1 MDGEGIGYGRTCQLT
16 PPHAHTSSGVGHPSA
31 RDPGMCSCPL
41 SPSPPKVL
49 METKMGGIVPQNP
62 EAEKWLAAPPLQKER
77 LLRFE
82 TLASQPHGIQVW
94 QSVSDQFGTYPGWI
108 IIPKEQKETS
118 PEVAGPFS
126 MAFPGSLHRGK
137 HTPSLLPVPP
147 SRNRGGK
154 CLHSHPVACRAVV
167 MSGQR
172 GLGPTW
178 RLDSGHT

>member
-1 MDGEGIGYGRTCQLT
+1 MRTQAQVWAT
-16 PPHAHTSSGVGHPSA
+16 PPPVTLECAVVPSLPALLRSSWRQKWEGSF
-31 RDPGMCSCPL
+31 
-41 SPSPPKVL
+41 
-49 METKMGGIVPQNP
+49 VPQNP